1 MRRQH
6 ILDGLTHTATLRV
19 VLRDGNIIDFPYGR
33 EHAAD
38 SIPLT
43 LDDSIKGRNAG
54 DRAGS
59 LHMPME
65 FEGLASA
72 HAWIQADAVAAVF
85 VWIPERKPAPKRRR
99 WPWGRS

>member
-6 ILDGLTHTATLRV
+6 ILDGLTYTATLRV
-19 VLRDGNIIDFPYGR
+19 VLRDGSIIDFPYGR

-43 LDDSIKGRNAG
+43 LDNAIKGRNAG

-59 LHMPME
+59 LHMPMT
-65 FEGLASA
+65 FEGLAEA
-72 HAWIQADAVAAVF
+72 YGWIQADAVAAVF
-85 VWIPERKPAPKRRR
+85 VWIPEKKPAPKRRR
-99 WPWGRS
+99 WFGGRK